1 MINCEYWSYFTLF
14 KKNMLNNM
22 TYILFQALCSH
33 HTYIKT
39 PKYDYIQ
46 LYLIIFLFSL
56 PYHWI
61 LEIIAYDM

>member
-22 TYILFQALCSH
+22 TYILFQALCLR